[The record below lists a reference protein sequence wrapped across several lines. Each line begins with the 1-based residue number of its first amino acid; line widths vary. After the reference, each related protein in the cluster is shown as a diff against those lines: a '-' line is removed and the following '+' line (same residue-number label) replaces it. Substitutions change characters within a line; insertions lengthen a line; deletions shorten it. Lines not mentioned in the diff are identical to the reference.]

1 MQNSSSKRHSSRH
14 AIILYEALC
23 QRGINAELEYND
35 GYKTVDIAICNAH
48 IYIEVDGI
56 QHFTNPEQIIRDFKR
71 YHFSDG
77 DDFNTFYVTN
87 QIINKYLSEVV
98 DALVKVVEMRLG
110 WVFLMWNFY
119 QKSINILGE

>member
-1 MQNSSSKRHSSRH
+1 MSEAKYASKQ
-14 AIILYEALC
+14 ATALYEALC
-23 QRGINAELEYND
+23 KRGIVARLEYSD
-35 GYKTVDIAICNAH
+35 GHKTVDIAILQPR

-87 QIINKYLSEVV
+87 QIIDNHLDEVV
-98 DALVKVVEMRLG
+98 NALVKVVEIKLKG
-110 WVFLMWNFY
+110 
-119 QKSINILGE
+119 